1 MLANRNG
8 GAVNANAYDE
18 FGVPD
23 ENNGGRFQFTGQQ
36 YVPEL
41 GMYYYKHVLS
51 ACPGR
56 QSKGPACTHPCSGGS
71 CRPIRLAMAMA

>member
-1 MLANRNG
+1 MVANRNVST
-8 GAVNANAYDE
+8 VNANAYDE

-23 ENNGGRFQFTGQQ
+23 ANNVGRFQFTGQR

-56 QSKGPACTHPCSGGS
+56 QSKGPASTHPRSGAS